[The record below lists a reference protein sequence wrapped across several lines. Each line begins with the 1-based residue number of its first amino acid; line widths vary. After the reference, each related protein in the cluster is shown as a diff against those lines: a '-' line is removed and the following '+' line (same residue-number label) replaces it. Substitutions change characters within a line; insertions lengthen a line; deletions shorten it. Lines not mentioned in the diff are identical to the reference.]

1 MLCER
6 IETIA
11 IGVWIVFLN
20 ALVIANG
27 QGEKSEFFKES
38 DIPINKLII
47 VRLFQSFDSGKTFEY
62 RGLLTIQNNVPNIK
76 QDPITDEQIQ
86 LLKNAAKNDAYY
98 YVKAEAYQ
106 TLIFEHEK
114 PYQTSLT
121 YLPAKHLLE
130 SNLRDQLW
138 ISLDSNSK
146 FVSLV
151 ENVPYDFGQEFLNSN
166 TFNTSVFYSQ
176 TSLSLGFRFNS
187 SALN

>member
-1 MLCER
+1 MLSER

-86 LLKNAAKNDAYY
+86 LLKS
-98 YVKAEAYQ
+98 
-106 TLIFEHEK
+106 LIF
-114 PYQTSLT
+114 SVRM
-121 YLPAKHLLE
+121 LLKMMP
-130 SNLRDQLW
+130 
-138 ISLDSNSK
+138 IIM
-146 FVSLV
+146 
-151 ENVPYDFGQEFLNSN
+151 
-166 TFNTSVFYSQ
+166 
-176 TSLSLGFRFNS
+176 
-187 SALN
+187 

>member
-1 MLCER
+1 M
-6 IETIA
+6 
-11 IGVWIVFLN
+11 
-20 ALVIANG
+20 
-27 QGEKSEFFKES
+27 
-38 DIPINKLII
+38 
-47 VRLFQSFDSGKTFEY
+47 
-62 RGLLTIQNNVPNIK
+62 
-76 QDPITDEQIQ
+76 
-86 LLKNAAKNDAYY
+86 
-98 YVKAEAYQ
+98 KAEAYQ

-121 YLPAKHLLE
+121 YLPAVRFVFLLSIIEIIFHSLNFQKHLLE

-176 TSLSLGFRFNS
+176 TSLSLG
-187 SALN
+187 